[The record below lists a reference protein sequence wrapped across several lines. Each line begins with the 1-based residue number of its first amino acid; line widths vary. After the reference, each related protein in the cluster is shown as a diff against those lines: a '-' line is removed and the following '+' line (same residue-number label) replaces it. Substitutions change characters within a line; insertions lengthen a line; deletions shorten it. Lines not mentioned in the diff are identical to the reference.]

1 MARRNKKKSG
11 KSVLPPLLHEGHG
24 EMNKAFVLV
33 IVSIALI
40 FFGVLLMFVLDKP
53 EGPLAGQAYYV
64 DLVGCPDDT
73 FCFEYVDP
81 SEEGALTGVS
91 SALTLAPSEDFTLKA
106 VYQSSVAVSDVAV
119 GEIIVSF
126 DPSYLS
132 YGGISSLFVDETSY
146 SIQEEDNSGD
156 SVSDTLVISFW
167 DLDAALS
174 LVSGKND
181 LFQIDFSVL
190 SSLNVG
196 DVSTVSFDSNNYI
209 QSYDSSSNLFVDVA
223 SSGQQNVDIS
233 VVAAEGTVKELSCG
247 DSLSDFSSYDEFTI
261 SSNGLDCSGNGLN
274 LNVEDIKLDC
284 AGATILGGNTGY
296 GLYVSASDVEVSNC
310 IIDGFAY
317 GIFFDSSS
325 SNNVFNSI
333 EVSNSGQRG
342 IDDNSGGSNSY
353 SDIVVSDVSGSTALH
368 VSSSSNT
375 FSNLGINRAGNNGI
389 YVIASNT
396 FSQVSVVDSTSKGIY
411 VGGGSSAFSD
421 VFIMGSGGEDIYL
434 SSDDN
439 EFNSVIACGDSSE
452 NLFCTSEL
460 SGLSGSENYFVSVST
475 DCDVTGLSYS
485 ACEVNEVSC
494 SDGVDNDGDGTI
506 DTDDSDCQ
514 SVCSDSGEAI
524 YYADVDF
531 DGYGDASTGPACMS
545 DFTGDYV
552 EDDTDC
558 NDNDASIYP
567 GAVEVIYDTI
577 DQDCDGL
584 DLSYGD
590 LTVESDCVA
599 EGGTWDSTN
608 SDCIA
613 PTEGA
618 DATVGSDAD
627 LDGYYSEDTGGD
639 DCNDN
644 DASIYPGAVEVIYDT
659 IDQDCDG
666 LDLSYGDLTVES
678 DCVAE
683 GGTWDS
689 TNSDCN
695 EPSTG
700 QACTSYTWYYD
711 SDGDGYGDLDVTTEG
726 CDQPQDY
733 VSNSDDCDDSETDSS
748 NVCSD
753 YGGASVGLVDS
764 SGNSVDLSSDSLTV
778 GEEYIIFAEVS
789 SSDGFAEHLLLL
801 QVVSD
806 TSGEVELLAF
816 QSMPGIAVGSKESI
830 SNSFTP
836 TSGGTYTVQLFV
848 WGDWPANGGGSLIPS
863 VTVS

>member
-608 SDCIA
+608 SDC
-613 PTEGA
+613 
-618 DATVGSDAD
+618 
-627 LDGYYSEDTGGD
+627 
-639 DCNDN
+639 
-644 DASIYPGAVEVIYDT
+644 
-659 IDQDCDG
+659 
-666 LDLSYGDLTVES
+666 
-678 DCVAE
+678 
-683 GGTWDS
+683 
-689 TNSDCN
+689 N